1 MAISAVEAILRS
13 GTQLKGDILLCPVAC
28 HKGGGVGTRTLLENG
43 IRVLVPQMELDGQ
56 LIITH
61 GNGPVVGKILLRQ
74 AIARSR
80 VAPMTLG
87 TR

>member
-28 HKGGGVGTRTLLENG
+28 HKGGVGTRTLLENG